1 MGDLTTGYTRYNF
14 TSAVR
19 HVEALG
25 YSDPKT
31 LAKIPDEKEKTSAV
45 FTYWYLGCS
54 DGFQSVLHRLQPAL

>member
-1 MGDLTTGYTRYNF
+1 MLTAGYTRYNF

-25 YSDPKT
+25 YSDQKT
-31 LAKIPDEKEKTSAV
+31 LARIPDEKDKSLAA
-45 FTYWYLGCS
+45 FTYWYLGSC